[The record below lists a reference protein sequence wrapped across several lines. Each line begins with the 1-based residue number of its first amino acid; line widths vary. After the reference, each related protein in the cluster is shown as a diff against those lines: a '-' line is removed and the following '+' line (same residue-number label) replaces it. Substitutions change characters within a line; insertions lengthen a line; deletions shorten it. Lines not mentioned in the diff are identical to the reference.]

1 MGGSGQVSGGGREA
15 GGGGT
20 GGQVGAG
27 GGCGQ
32 ACLVLQEED
41 DAAGGHEPQLLVKAL
56 GVADLTLHA
65 DAGKARAVQVG
76 AVCEPRVPS

>member
-1 MGGSGQVSGGGREA
+1 MQRDSLL
-15 GGGGT
+15 
-20 GGQVGAG
+20 
-27 GGCGQ
+27 Q
-32 ACLVLQEED
+32 ACAKVIEEQEAAFPHSQAQELVLVLQEED